1 MGKWRKYRVGR
12 FALGELNGRAVVRY
26 RDEQGVKRRRILGA
40 TTEQEARAQLDR
52 FVRRRQAVVNAEGLG
67 PTVGELFAAYVKDRE
82 QDGKLVAAFHDNW
95 KALRG
100 SFADLAPDAVNADV
114 CRSYAKL
121 RVSQGRSQGTI
132 WTELTRLR
140 SCLNW
145 AVKRRVIPTAGYVW
159 IPSKPKVVAKELTEQ
174 QVLRLLDACIM
185 PHVRLF
191 VVLAFATAGRTTA
204 ILELTWDR
212 IDFDAGT
219 IDLHVAERPNPLSK
233 ASKKGR
239 AKVPMNNLARAAL
252 LEARALSL
260 TDHVVEWHEEP
271 VAKIRTGF
279 MGACRRAG
287 LSGVTPHAL
296 RHTAA
301 SLALDADQPME
312 LIARFLGHR
321 DVNTT
326 ARIYARPSTGKL
338 QGVADAVDLA
348 AARAKRVRNDR

>member
-1 MGKWRKYRVGR
+1 VGKWRKYRVGR
-12 FALGELNGRAVVRY
+12 FSLGQLNGVAVVRY
-26 RDEQGVKRRRILGA
+26 RDEQGVKRRRILGS

-82 QDGKLVAAFHDNW
+82 ADGKLVASFRDNW

-100 SFADLAPDAVNADV
+100 TFEQLAPDAVNADV

-145 AVKRRVIPTAGYVW
+145 AIKRRVIPSAGYVW

-191 VVLAFATAGRTTA
+191 VVLAFATGGRTAA

-212 IDFDAGT
+212 VDFDAGT
-219 IDLHVAERPNPLSK
+219 IDLNVSERPNPLSK
-233 ASKKGR
+233 ASRKGR

-252 LEARALSL
+252 LEARALSVS
-260 TDHVVEWHEEP
+260 DHVVEWNEEP
-271 VAKIRTGF
+271 VASIRTGF
-279 MGACRRAG
+279 MAACRRAG

-326 ARIYARPSTGKL
+326 ARIYARPSTVKL

-348 AARAKRVRNDR
+348 AVRAKRVRNDQ

>member
-1 MGKWRKYRVGR
+1 VGKWRKYRVGR
-12 FALGELNGRAVVRY
+12 FALGQLNGQAVVRY
-26 RDEQGVKRRRILGA
+26 RDEGGVKRRRILGA
-40 TTEQEARAQLDR
+40 TSEAEARAQLDR
-52 FVRRRQAVVNAEGLG
+52 FVRRRQVVVNAEGLG
-67 PTVGELFAAYVKDRE
+67 PTVGDLFAAYVKDRE

-95 KALRG
+95 KALRA

-145 AVKRRVIPTAGYVW
+145 AVKRRVIPSAGYVW

-174 QVLRLLDACIM
+174 QVLRLLDACVM

-191 VVLAFATAGRTTA
+191 VVLAFATGGRTTA

-212 IDFDAGT
+212 VDFDSGT
-219 IDLHVAERPNPLSK
+219 IDLHLAERPNPLSK
-233 ASKKGR
+233 ASRKGR

-252 LEARALSL
+252 LEARALSI
-260 TDHVVEWHEEP
+260 TDHVVEWNENP
-271 VAKIRTGF
+271 VASIRTGF
-279 MGACRRAG
+279 MAACRRAG

-301 SLALDADQPME
+301 SLAFDADQPIE

-348 AARAKRVRNDR
+348 AVRAKRVRNDQ